1 MSVIEHTHDS
11 DRQSSHEGN
20 VRAVE
25 PSGGRTEGDLLRA
38 DSASPGASPQ
48 DRADL
53 PACRQSDQLDIGD
66 PLTVP
71 SESPDADAAP
81 TDGARGSDKG
91 SGSPGLS
98 QVLGK
103 VLQQLSVSA
112 WVPAAMLV
120 GNVAVLLQLR
130 VDGSYN
136 IAGAVKE
143 LAGKPLGTIIILA
156 FALILAT
163 VVTQAFE
170 FEVIRFLGAYSFIQF
185 L

>member
-1 MSVIEHTHDS
+1 
-11 DRQSSHEGN
+11 
-20 VRAVE
+20 
-25 PSGGRTEGDLLRA
+25 
-38 DSASPGASPQ
+38 
-48 DRADL
+48 
-53 PACRQSDQLDIGD
+53 
-66 PLTVP
+66 
-71 SESPDADAAP
+71 
-81 TDGARGSDKG
+81 
-91 SGSPGLS
+91 
-98 QVLGK
+98 
-103 VLQQLSVSA
+103 
-112 WVPAAMLV
+112 MLV